1 MTTHPRP
8 ELNREN
14 PTPPHKT
21 HQEAKKPSQVNV
33 NFPMFFLTSK
43 IVPQCGAEKKKNNI
57 TTKTTN
63 HSDNNNDQVT
73 PLQNIKVMP
82 QEADA

>member
-1 MTTHPRP
+1 
-8 ELNREN
+8 
-14 PTPPHKT
+14 
-21 HQEAKKPSQVNV
+21 
-33 NFPMFFLTSK
+33 MFFLTSK